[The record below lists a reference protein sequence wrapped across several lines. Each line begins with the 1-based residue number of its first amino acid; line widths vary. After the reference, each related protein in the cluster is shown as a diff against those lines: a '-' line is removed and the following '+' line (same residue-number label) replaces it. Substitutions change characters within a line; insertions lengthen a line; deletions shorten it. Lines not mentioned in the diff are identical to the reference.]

1 MFFRK
6 SAKKLPLLLKENI
19 KTNCK
24 RMEKNDVI
32 RAVGQMLV
40 DSGYVKQ
47 DYVQGMI
54 EREKTFATNIGNG
67 IALPH
72 GVEEAKREIK
82 ASGIA
87 VMIFPEGTR
96 WGDEDVKLVIGIAGT
111 GEDHL
116 AILSNIAIK
125 MSTPDAV
132 DELIK
137 GSIDQI
143 YQTLKGVE

>member
-1 MFFRK
+1 MFFKK
-6 SAKKLPLLLKENI
+6 SSKKLPLLLKENI

-24 RMEKNDVI
+24 RMEKNEVI

-40 DSGYVKQ
+40 DSGYVKPE
-47 DYVQGMI
+47 YIQGMI

-72 GVEEAKREIK
+72 GVEEAKKEIK

-87 VMIFPEGTR
+87 VMIFPEGTD
-96 WGDEDVKLVIGIAGT
+96 WDGEDVKLVIGIAGT
-111 GEDHL
+111 GEEHL

-132 DELIK
+132 EQLIA

-143 YQTLKGVE
+143 YQTLKGE